1 MAEESEEYRGETTQ
15 GDSPV
20 WEPLL
25 AAIGEELA
33 GDFMWM
39 FEVRLTDGRL
49 LQAYKHIDTR
59 RYLHLGPD
67 GSAFVY
73 ESRSRYRAVPL
84 GKLVLEVAAPYG
96 PRRYTG
102 E

>member
-1 MAEESEEYRGETTQ
+1 MAVEREEHRGEATQ

-39 FEVRLTDGRL
+39 FEARLTDGRL
-49 LQAYKHIDTR
+49 LQAYKHIATR
-59 RYLHLGPD
+59 RYLHLGPH

-73 ESRSRYRAVPL
+73 ESRSRYRKVPL
-84 GKLVLEVAAPYG
+84 GRLVLEVVAPHG
-96 PRRYTG
+96 LR
-102 E
+102 